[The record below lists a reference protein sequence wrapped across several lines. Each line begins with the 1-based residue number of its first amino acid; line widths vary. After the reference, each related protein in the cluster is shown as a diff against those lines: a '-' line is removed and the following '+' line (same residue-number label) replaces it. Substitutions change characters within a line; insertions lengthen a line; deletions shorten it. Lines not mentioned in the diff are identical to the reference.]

1 MKRRLVVETG
11 EALWAAGG
19 RLGVPWVGAA
29 GNSGEAVGNPDEK
42 EVVTASNP
50 LQGRR
55 VTRDDGKAEH
65 CFATATIFSM
75 FLLALGALTVS
86 FVLFGS
92 QLNLFQKV
100 MVGAS
105 GGSVVLFTGIACIVN
120 ERIYRANEGRRQQFN
135 SDGMAEV
142 V

>member
-1 MKRRLVVETG
+1 MKSG

-19 RLGVPWVGAA
+19 RLGVPWVGTV
-29 GNSGEAVGNPDEK
+29 GNSGETVENSDKK
-42 EVVTASNP
+42 EGVAAENL

-55 VTRDDGKAEH
+55 VTLDDGKAEH
-65 CFATATIFSM
+65 CIATATIFSM

-86 FVLFGS
+86 FLLFGS
-92 QLNLFQKV
+92 KFNLFQKV

-105 GGSVVLFTGIACIVN
+105 GGVVVLFTGIACIANVCIDRTN
-120 ERIYRANEGRRQQFN
+120 EKRRRQSN
-135 SDGMAEV
+135 PGEGEV